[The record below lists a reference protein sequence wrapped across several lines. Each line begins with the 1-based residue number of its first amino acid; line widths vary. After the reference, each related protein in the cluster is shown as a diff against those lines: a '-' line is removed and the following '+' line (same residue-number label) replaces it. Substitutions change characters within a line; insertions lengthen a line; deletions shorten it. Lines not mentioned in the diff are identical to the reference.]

1 MDKEGRFVS
10 RPPMLNGSNYDHWK
24 PKMIAFL
31 KSIDSRTWKTVLK
44 GWDHPMIVDKDG
56 NSTGVLKPEAD
67 WTKEEDEAALSNNK
81 AINALFNGVDTNM
94 FKLIKKCLSA
104 KEAWEILMTCY
115 EGTSKVKMSNFQLL
129 TTKFENLRMKEE
141 ESIQDFHMNLLDIAN
156 SFEALGEKVSDEKLS
171 RKILR
176 SLPKRFDMKVTA
188 IEEAQDIANMKV
200 DELVGSLQTF
210 EMTINERGDK
220 KNKSVAFISN
230 DDDEEP

>member
-1 MDKEGRFVS
+1 MDKEGGFVN
-10 RPPMLNGSNYDHWK
+10 RPPMLTGSNYDHWK

-31 KSIDSRTWKTVLK
+31 KSIDSRTWKAVLK
-44 GWDHPMIVDKDG
+44 GWDHPLIVTKEG
-56 NSTGVLKPEAD
+56 TSTGELKPEAD

-115 EGTSKVKMSNFQLL
+115 EGTSKVKMSKLQLL

-141 ESIQDFHMNLLDIAN
+141 ESIQDFHMNLIDIAN
-156 SFEALGEKVSDEKLS
+156 AFEDLGEKVSDEKLS
-171 RKILR
+171 RKMLR

-188 IEEAQDIANMKV
+188 IEEA
-200 DELVGSLQTF
+200 
-210 EMTINERGDK
+210 
-220 KNKSVAFISN
+220 
-230 DDDEEP
+230 